1 MFGEFSGKGDR
12 LLIIANSKER
22 GARGKKKK
30 AVGRKRESAS
40 NKRIADDKWKKAVGR
55 MQ

>member
-30 AVGRKRESAS
+30 AVGRKRESVS
-40 NKRIADDKWKKAVGR
+40 NRLMSYSG
-55 MQ
+55 

>member
-30 AVGRKRESAS
+30 AVGRKRESVS
-40 NKRIADDKWKKAVGR
+40 NKPVSYYGG
-55 MQ
+55 